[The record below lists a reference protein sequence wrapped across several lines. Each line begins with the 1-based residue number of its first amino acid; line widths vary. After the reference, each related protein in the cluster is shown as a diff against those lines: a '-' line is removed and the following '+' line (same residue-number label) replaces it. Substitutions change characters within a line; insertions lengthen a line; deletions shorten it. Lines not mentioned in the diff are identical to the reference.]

1 VIFLGLLDILGPVMV
16 GPSSS
21 HTLGAMRI
29 AKFARKFVA
38 TIPREVAFLLHG
50 SFTKTCEGHGTKKAL
65 LAGIL
70 DLSYDDERIAE
81 SYNLARQQGL
91 KFTFELADLGDV
103 HPNTVRVRLFSDEWH
118 EIEGCSIGGGAIRI
132 TKVDEAECELDW
144 KYDTLIVVNRDEP
157 KALMKILSCIDANIA
172 NLYLRRINVLQQ
184 KAVTILELDESK
196 YDAEKLRKL
205 DVVLEHYFVPRDQLL
220 GR

>member
-1 VIFLGLLDILGPVMV
+1 
-16 GPSSS
+16 
-21 HTLGAMRI
+21 MRI

-118 EIEGCSIGGGAIRI
+118 EIEGCSIGGGAISI